1 MACSVSAASVDASVI
16 VQRVPTS
23 TTTTGID
30 EPWGV
35 YPSSADRQSTAT
47 ETLITADGPATDNNV
62 YTGEPESESE
72 SDVWTITAA
81 TPRRA
86 LSLADELV
94 SLFVDDACA
103 RIRALWGR
111 SGTTVAFTDA
121 CSGWVSGCR
130 VCT

>member
-1 MACSVSAASVDASVI
+1 MACSVSAASVDAFVL

-35 YPSSADRQSTAT
+35 YTSSADRQSTAT
-47 ETLITADGPATDNNV
+47 ETLVTADGAATDNNV
-62 YTGEPESESE
+62 YTGESESE

-103 RIRALWGR
+103 RVRAFWRR